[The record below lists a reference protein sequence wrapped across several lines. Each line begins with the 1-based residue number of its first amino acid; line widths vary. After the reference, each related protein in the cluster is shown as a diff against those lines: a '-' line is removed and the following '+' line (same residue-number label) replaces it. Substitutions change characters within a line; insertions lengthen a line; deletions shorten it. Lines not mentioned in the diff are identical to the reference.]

1 MSKHE
6 AAIGIANHIL
16 KTSTDQM
23 IKGLARGFLEL
34 VEQNKELTK
43 NLEDLLRVMSM
54 QEAMKA
60 IPNETI

>member
-6 AAIGIANHIL
+6 AALGIANHLL
-16 KTSTDQM
+16 KTSNDQM
-23 IKGLARGFLEL
+23 VKGLARGFIEVL
-34 VEQNKELTK
+34 EQNKELTK